1 MMLQD
6 NVLKNISD
14 IDGQIE
20 DFKAK
25 NDQCTKKFLN
35 VFNTAKS
42 LNSEV
47 WIW

>member
-35 VFNTAKS
+35 FWQSKIQDQSINVIK
-42 LNSEV
+42 
-47 WIW
+47 